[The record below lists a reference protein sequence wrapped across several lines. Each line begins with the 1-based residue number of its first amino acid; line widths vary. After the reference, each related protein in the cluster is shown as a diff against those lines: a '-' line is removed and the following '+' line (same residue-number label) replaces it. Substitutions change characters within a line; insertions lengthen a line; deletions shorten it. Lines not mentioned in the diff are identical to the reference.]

1 MCNFINYYHSD
12 IIYFHSSKAGGIG
25 RIANIGAS
33 LLLMPSFY
41 EGWGLPIIE
50 DMFYE
55 IEDHKL
61 LFFDLADY

>member
-50 DMFYE
+50 DM
-55 IEDHKL
+55 
-61 LFFDLADY
+61 

>member
-1 MCNFINYYHSD
+1 VCNFINYYHSD

-50 DMFYE
+50 DM
-55 IEDHKL
+55 
-61 LFFDLADY
+61 